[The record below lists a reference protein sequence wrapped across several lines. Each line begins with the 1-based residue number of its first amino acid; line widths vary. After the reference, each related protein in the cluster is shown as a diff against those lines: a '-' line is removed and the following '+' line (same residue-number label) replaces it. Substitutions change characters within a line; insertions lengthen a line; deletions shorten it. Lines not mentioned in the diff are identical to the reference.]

1 MNSLLVLQ
9 AGRRMYEQRIVLKNG
24 WFMDIAIWIVV
35 LTACLAVVGY
45 LIKSKIDTMESKVNG
60 LEAHR
65 QTHSAQQA
73 VDDDRWK
80 RQDITNNKVD
90 EGQREMAVVKNQIGT
105 LHSHIDDIKASQKEM
120 NGKLDELLQRK

>member
-1 MNSLLVLQ
+1 
-9 AGRRMYEQRIVLKNG
+9 
-24 WFMDIAIWIVV
+24 MDIAIWIVV